1 MRVPL
6 ILSLSKTRGEK
17 KQNKIIE
24 SGDFLSHTMDKNIW
38 KMKLMIKIEI
48 TKT

>member
-1 MRVPL
+1 MPL
-6 ILSLSKTRGEK
+6 ISSLSKTREK
-17 KQNKIIE
+17 KKQIKIIE